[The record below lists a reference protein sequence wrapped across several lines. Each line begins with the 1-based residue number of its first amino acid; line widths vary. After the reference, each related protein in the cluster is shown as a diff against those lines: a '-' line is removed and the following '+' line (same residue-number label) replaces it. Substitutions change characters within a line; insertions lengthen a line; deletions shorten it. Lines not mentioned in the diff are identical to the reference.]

1 MPSTQQGRYRQ
12 RSSGRSYSYSVQ
24 RYSYSIMDGTART
37 VPSIRQVT
45 NAPVYPPKLQL
56 EPGIVRGANCTHPVF
71 SLAPMPAQTS
81 LSAQATLY
89 TQASLS
95 ARTSVYVQA
104 SSAPSLPIAASN
116 PGLVSKSEFRRMDDT
131 IRDTIRARTVSL
143 ADGWHHSWMAPS
155 VAAPSVDGT
164 IRGSEFGGWMAPSVA
179 VSLADGWHHPWMA
192 PSVAPSVIR
201 AIRARLV
208 QRTAGVWRTESS
220 TSTGAAML
228 STSTNPRPKPEKKGT
243 AGARGGREGGR
254 SESPG

>member
-131 IRDTIRARTVSL
+131 IRARTVSL

-155 VAAPSVDGT
+155 VAVDGT
-164 IRGSEFGGWMAPSVA
+164 IRGSGWHHP
-179 VSLADGWHHPWMA
+179 WQHHPWMA

>member
-131 IRDTIRARTVSL
+131 IRARTVSL
-143 ADGWHHSWMAPS
+143 ADGWHHSWQ
-155 VAAPSVDGT
+155 
-164 IRGSEFGGWMAPSVA
+164 
-179 VSLADGWHHPWMA
+179 HHPWMA